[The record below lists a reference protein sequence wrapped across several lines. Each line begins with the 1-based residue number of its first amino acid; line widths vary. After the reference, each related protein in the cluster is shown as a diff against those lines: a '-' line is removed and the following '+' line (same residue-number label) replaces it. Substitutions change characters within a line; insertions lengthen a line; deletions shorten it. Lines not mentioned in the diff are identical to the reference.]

1 MIIQQSPQS
10 KTQGD
15 LLKRE
20 YNSSKDLWWRSQKA
34 AAPLTSI
41 YNSIQWNTSNNQSH
55 VTVNDL
61 LIIILNSSGWW
72 LQISCSNDGHEG
84 CHFHLCLPKTS
95 NGNTPPLCQTLE
107 VMTEMSKKK
116 GMQHKF
122 TNSCDNDPP
131 LWVKLD
137 HVVMDELHLLLR
149 ITDVLIKNL
158 VKEAVES
165 DKKDNFNKW
174 KADQKDSHIKKNSAP
189 P

>member
-41 YNSIQWNTSNNQSH
+41 CNSVQWNTSNNQSH

-84 CHFHLCLPKTS
+84 
-95 NGNTPPLCQTLE
+95 CQTLE

-165 DKKDNFNKW
+165 EKKDNFNKR
-174 KADQKDSHIKKNSAP
+174 KADPNDSHIKKNSAP